1 MLKVPCLK
9 VEITCLK
16 DDCNFVILMIVL
28 LSRDVAGGAVIV
40 EEAGG
45 HVFDP

>member
-1 MLKVPCLK
+1 MPCLK

-16 DDCNFVILMIVL
+16 DDCSFVILMML

-45 HVFDP
+45 QVFDP